1 MITPIVYA
9 IHKKGGHPLFDTD
22 AIHISARDEA
32 GGLFITIEQ
41 VCPSFTEEE
50 YFGQGRITLELEELE
65 EIGKVV
71 ELLKKDWKE

>member
-1 MITPIVYA
+1 MITPIVYS
-9 IHKKGGHPLFDTD
+9 IHAKEKSPLFGEDTL
-22 AIHISARDEA
+22 HITARDEA
-32 GGLFITIEQ
+32 GGLFITINQ

-50 YFGQGRITLELEELE
+50 YFGQGRITLELGELE